1 MVMSVLGGVLWR
13 AAELFLNSL
22 VVLVIVRVAL
32 SWIYP
37 NVRNTLVF
45 WVWRLTE
52 PLLAPIRR
60 LLPHSGIDFSPW
72 VALILILL
80 ARGFIFRILYTLF

>member
-1 MVMSVLGGVLWR
+1 MADLGGVLWR

-22 VVLVIVRVAL
+22 VILVLLRVVF

-37 NVRNTLVF
+37 NLRNTLIF
-45 WVWRLTE
+45 WIWRLTE

-60 LLPHSGIDFSPW
+60 LLPHTGIDFSPW
-72 VALILILL
+72 VALILIFL
-80 ARGFIFRILYTLF
+80 ARQVIFRVLYTLF